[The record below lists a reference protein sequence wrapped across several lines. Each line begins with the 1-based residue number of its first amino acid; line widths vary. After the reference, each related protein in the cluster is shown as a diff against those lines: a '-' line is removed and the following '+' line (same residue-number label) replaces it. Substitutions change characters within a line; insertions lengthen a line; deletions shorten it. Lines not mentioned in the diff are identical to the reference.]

1 MPSELCPLCDNMAES
16 ETVHSPYGK
25 RFTCKSCTE
34 FFIDQSSE
42 TYLSELPEVTKSET
56 RKRLSESARGS
67 GEGWLFVIREP
78 RLDELGGDGQQ
89 IARTRMIAEWVS
101 SKV

>member
-1 MPSELCPLCDNMAES
+1 MPNELCPLCDNMAEY
-16 ETVHSPYGK
+16 ERVHSPYGK
-25 RFTCKSCTE
+25 RFTCQSCAE

-42 TYLSELPEVTKSET
+42 AYLSELPEVTKSET
-56 RKRLSESARGS
+56 RKKLSASARDS
-67 GEGWLFVIREP
+67 GKDRLFVIREP

-101 SKV
+101 NKV